1 MRYMMRSLVGLSAA
15 FLLTGAA
22 VAQDAATADATACTV
37 PTPPVVERPVK
48 PSRPSIPS
56 CVNEARGTHTCRRS
70 VIAEYEAEMEGYG
83 ARFNTYIEQVNA
95 YIAKLNGYSVQAVAY
110 AECEQRIVAPRAFI
124 TG

>member
-1 MRYMMRSLVGLSAA
+1 MMRPLVGFLAV

-22 VAQDAATADATACTV
+22 VAQDVEPTEARACTI
-37 PTPPVVERPVK
+37 PTPPVVERPAK
-48 PSRPSIPS
+48 PSRPPIPS
-56 CVNEARGTHTCRRS
+56 CVNEARGTHTCRRA
-70 VIAEYEAEMEGYG
+70 VVADYEAAMERYG
-83 ARFNTYIEQVNA
+83 AQFNAYIEEVNA